1 MADEDLE
8 KQIKSLAEKMD
19 GLEESMS
26 KVAGPYAQLVDYI
39 ERFQKISSSYF
50 KMLGLYQRYG
60 AISPD
65 LLIPGVKDSI
75 SRDIVKVLF
84 ERDGQNISQ
93 ITEKP
98 EGYEGHVLEKD
109 SPRTAQGAG
118 GEGRRAVQRVSE
130 IDGILAHGSLCGQVV
145 RAARTGSRKEKRRAA
160 SPETGRHV
168 AGRWS
173 LMLTFLMYWH
183 HA

>member
-1 MADEDLE
+1 MADEDLK
-8 KQIKSLAEKMD
+8 KQIKSLSEKMESV
-19 GLEESMS
+19 EETMS
-26 KVAGPYAQLVDYI
+26 KVSQPYSQLLEYI

-93 ITEKP
+93 ITDKLKEMRGTSSRRIVRERLKLLEEKGVVKGKGSSRSKDYWLTGEYIEKWYNLIGLGPGKDKPP
-98 EGYEGHVLEKD
+98 EQVRD
-109 SPRTAQGAG
+109 D
-118 GEGRRAVQRVSE
+118 GRQ
-130 IDGILAHGSLCGQVV
+130 
-145 RAARTGSRKEKRRAA
+145 
-160 SPETGRHV
+160 
-168 AGRWS
+168 
-173 LMLTFLMYWH
+173 
-183 HA
+183 

>member
-1 MADEDLE
+1 MPKEEPKQDLQE
-8 KQIKSLAEKMD
+8 QIKALAEKMD
-19 GLEESMS
+19 NVEDSLS
-26 KVAGPYAQLVDYI
+26 KVAQPYGQLLDYI

-93 ITEKP
+93 ITDKLKDMRGTSSRRIVRERLKELEEKGVVKAKGSSKSKDYWLT
-98 EGYEGHVLEKD
+98 EQYVDKWYELLGLG
-109 SPRTAQGAG
+109 PG
-118 GEGRRAVQRVSE
+118 
-130 IDGILAHGSLCGQVV
+130 
-145 RAARTGSRKEKRRAA
+145 KREDV
-160 SPETGRHV
+160 PKNPDNLGP
-168 AGRWS
+168 
-173 LMLTFLMYWH
+173 
-183 HA
+183 

>member
-1 MADEDLE
+1 MANPMADEDLE

-93 ITEKP
+93 ITEK
-98 EGYEGHVLEKD
+98 LKD
-109 SPRTAQGAG
+109 MRGTSS
-118 GEGRRAVQRVSE
+118 RR
-130 IDGILAHGSLCGQVV
+130 IV
-145 RAARTGSRKEKRRAA
+145 RERQT
-160 SPETGRHV
+160 
-168 AGRWS
+168 
-173 LMLTFLMYWH
+173 Y
-183 HA
+183 

>member
-1 MADEDLE
+1 MQDEDLK
-8 KQIKSLAEKMD
+8 KQIKSLSEKMESV
-19 GLEESMS
+19 EETMS
-26 KVAGPYAQLVDYI
+26 KVSQPYSQLLEYI

-93 ITEKP
+93 ITDKLKEMRGTSSRRIVRERLKLLEEKGVVKGKGSSRSKDYWLTEEYIEKWYNLIGLGPGKDKPP
-98 EGYEGHVLEKD
+98 EQVRD
-109 SPRTAQGAG
+109 DGA
-118 GEGRRAVQRVSE
+118 
-130 IDGILAHGSLCGQVV
+130 H
-145 RAARTGSRKEKRRAA
+145 
-160 SPETGRHV
+160 
-168 AGRWS
+168 
-173 LMLTFLMYWH
+173 
-183 HA
+183 

>member
-1 MADEDLE
+1 MVDEDLK
-8 KQIKSLAEKMD
+8 KQIRSLSEKMESV
-19 GLEESMS
+19 EETMS
-26 KVAGPYAQLVDYI
+26 KVSQPYSQLLEYI

-93 ITEKP
+93 ITDKLKETRGTSSRRIVRERLKLLEERGVVKGKGSSRSKDYWLTEEYIEKWYNLIGLGP
-98 EGYEGHVLEKD
+98 AKD
-109 SPRTAQGAG
+109 KTTEQVRDDGA
-118 GEGRRAVQRVSE
+118 
-130 IDGILAHGSLCGQVV
+130 H
-145 RAARTGSRKEKRRAA
+145 
-160 SPETGRHV
+160 
-168 AGRWS
+168 
-173 LMLTFLMYWH
+173 
-183 HA
+183 

>member
-1 MADEDLE
+1 MPDEDLK
-8 KQIKSLAEKMD
+8 KQIKSLSEKMESV
-19 GLEESMS
+19 EETMS
-26 KVAGPYAQLVDYI
+26 KVSQPYSQLLEYV

-93 ITEKP
+93 ITDKLKEMRGTSSRRIVRERLKLLEEKGVVKGKGSSRSKDYWLT
-98 EGYEGHVLEKD
+98 EEYIEKWYNLIGLGPAKD
-109 SPRTAQGAG
+109 KNTEQVR
-118 GEGRRAVQRVSE
+118 EDGRQ
-130 IDGILAHGSLCGQVV
+130 
-145 RAARTGSRKEKRRAA
+145 
-160 SPETGRHV
+160 
-168 AGRWS
+168 
-173 LMLTFLMYWH
+173 
-183 HA
+183 

>member
-1 MADEDLE
+1 MADEDLG
-8 KQIKSLAEKMD
+8 KQIKALSDKMESV
-19 GLEESMS
+19 EETMS
-26 KVAGPYAQLVDYI
+26 KVSQPYSQLLEYI

-93 ITEKP
+93 ITDKLKDMRGTSSRRIVRERLKLLEEKGVVKSKGSSRSKDYWLTEEYIEKWYNLIGLGP
-98 EGYEGHVLEKD
+98 AKDKPTEHVRED
-109 SPRTAQGAG
+109 
-118 GEGRRAVQRVSE
+118 GRE
-130 IDGILAHGSLCGQVV
+130 
-145 RAARTGSRKEKRRAA
+145 
-160 SPETGRHV
+160 
-168 AGRWS
+168 
-173 LMLTFLMYWH
+173 
-183 HA
+183 

>member
-1 MADEDLE
+1 MADEDLA
-8 KQIKSLAEKMD
+8 KQIKSLSEKMESV
-19 GLEESMS
+19 EETMS
-26 KVAGPYAQLVDYI
+26 KVSQPYSQLLEYI

-93 ITEKP
+93 ITDKLKEMRGTSSRRIVRERLKLLEEKGVVKGKGSSRSKDYWLT
-98 EGYEGHVLEKD
+98 EEYIEKWYNLIGLGPTKD
-109 SPRTAQGAG
+109 KTTEQVR
-118 GEGRRAVQRVSE
+118 EDGR
-130 IDGILAHGSLCGQVV
+130 
-145 RAARTGSRKEKRRAA
+145 
-160 SPETGRHV
+160 P
-168 AGRWS
+168 
-173 LMLTFLMYWH
+173 
-183 HA
+183 

>member
-1 MADEDLE
+1 MPDEDLK
-8 KQIKSLAEKMD
+8 KQIKSLSEKMESV
-19 GLEESMS
+19 EETMS
-26 KVAGPYAQLVDYI
+26 KVSQPYSQLLEYI

-93 ITEKP
+93 ITDKLKEMRGTSSRRIVRERLKLLEEKGVVKGKGSSRSKDYWLT
-98 EGYEGHVLEKD
+98 EEYIEKWYNLIGLGPAKD
-109 SPRTAQGAG
+109 NPTEQVRDD
-118 GEGRRAVQRVSE
+118 GRQ
-130 IDGILAHGSLCGQVV
+130 
-145 RAARTGSRKEKRRAA
+145 
-160 SPETGRHV
+160 
-168 AGRWS
+168 
-173 LMLTFLMYWH
+173 
-183 HA
+183 

>member
-1 MADEDLE
+1 MADEDLG
-8 KQIKSLAEKMD
+8 KQIKALSDKMESV
-19 GLEESMS
+19 EETMS
-26 KVAGPYAQLVDYI
+26 KVSQPYSQLLEYI

-93 ITEKP
+93 ITDKLKDMRGTSSRRIVRERLKLLEEKGVVKSKGSSRSKDYWLT
-98 EGYEGHVLEKD
+98 EEYIEKWYNLIGLGPAKD
-109 SPRTAQGAG
+109 KPTEQVR
-118 GEGRRAVQRVSE
+118 EDGRE
-130 IDGILAHGSLCGQVV
+130 
-145 RAARTGSRKEKRRAA
+145 
-160 SPETGRHV
+160 
-168 AGRWS
+168 
-173 LMLTFLMYWH
+173 
-183 HA
+183 